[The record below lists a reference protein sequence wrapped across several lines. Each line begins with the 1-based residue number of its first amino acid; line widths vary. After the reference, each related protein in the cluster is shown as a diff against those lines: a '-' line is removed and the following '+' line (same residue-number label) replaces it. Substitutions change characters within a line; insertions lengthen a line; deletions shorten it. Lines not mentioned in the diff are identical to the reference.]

1 MLVFHKLSYIIDIIN
16 RFLGSISAI
25 LVLALALLVFY
36 DAGMRYLFQSGSIAL
51 QELEWHIFSAIFL
64 LALGYTHKHQKHVRV
79 DIFFEK
85 YPRKI
90 KAVFEIVSNLFIII
104 PFSVAIIY
112 FSWDFVSLSYSIGE
126 SSPSGGLCC
135 RYLIKSLIII
145 GFLFLALQALS
156 NAIKNIEKLRK

>member
-1 MLVFHKLSYIIDIIN
+1 MLAIHKISYFIDSIN
-16 RFLGSISAI
+16 KFLGSISAFF
-25 LVLALALLVFY
+25 VLALALLVFY

-51 QELEWHIFSAIFL
+51 QELEWHLFSAIFL

-79 DIFFEK
+79 DIFFEN
-85 YPRKI
+85 YPRKM
-90 KAVFEIVSNLFIII
+90 KAIFEIVSNIFIVI
-104 PFSVAIIY
+104 PFSLAIIY
-112 FSWDFVSLSYSIGE
+112 FSWDFISLSFAMGE

-135 RYLIKSLIII
+135 RYIIKSFIII

>member
-1 MLVFHKLSYIIDIIN
+1 MLVVHKISYFIDSIN
-16 RFLGSISAI
+16 KFLGSISAI

-51 QELEWHIFSAIFL
+51 QELEWHLFSAIFL

-79 DIFFEK
+79 DIFFEN
-85 YPRKI
+85 YPRKM
-90 KAVFEIVSNLFIII
+90 KAIFEIVSNLFIVI
-104 PFSVAIIY
+104 PFSLAIIY
-112 FSWDFVSLSYSIGE
+112 FSWDFVSLSFAMGE

-135 RYLIKSLIII
+135 RYVIKSFIVI